1 MPRHARI
8 YDRLTDPG
16 RADADYSTDGDV
28 ERDVLQ
34 HLTQMHPSWLYR
46 SQIAVACGL
55 SQQRLEKVLWRLA
68 QRGEVQV
75 RKDDKGLNFVWQAS
89 L

>member
-1 MPRHARI
+1 MGRRSQTFQ
-8 YDRLTDPG
+8 RLNDPG
-16 RADADYSTDGDV
+16 RSDADYSPDGDV

-46 SQIAVACGL
+46 SQIAAACGL